1 MAGGDQSRG
10 SGRGLEQAKQV
21 LYVCSSTA
29 AHVIGI
35 TDPAMYRHNSHQT
48 TELRN
53 KEHKEQRKAA
63 LAEQDQCRTTMD
75 RATAS

>member
-35 TDPAMYRHNSHQT
+35 TDPAMYRHNSQQAI
-48 TELRN
+48 ELPN
-53 KEHKEQRKAA
+53 KELKRQREEWTVRLKSDGP
-63 LAEQDQCRTTMD
+63 EVGEE
-75 RATAS
+75 